1 MSLCSSVYRVSGCQA
16 TALGVSYVLMSPA
29 SAAAEVAHG
38 VPYGEGAYHYHSD
51 EDDEDVEGMDTDGI
65 GVDDEVATRRGEAD
79 ETEGLLQP
87 AQQEAEHD
95 ADDGAKEGDE
105 SALVEIGRAHV

>member
-1 MSLCSSVYRVSGCQA
+1 
-16 TALGVSYVLMSPA
+16 MSPA
-29 SAAAEVAHG
+29 LAAAEVAHG
-38 VPYGEGAYHYHSD
+38 VPYGEGADYDYGE
-51 EDDEDVEGMDTDGI
+51 EDDEHVEGMDTDGI

-87 AQQEAEHD
+87 AQQETEHD

-105 SALVEIGRAHV
+105 TALVEEDAEYHAVGGSKMAQGGHVATLFDDEHGH

>member
-1 MSLCSSVYRVSGCQA
+1 
-16 TALGVSYVLMSPA
+16 MSPA

-38 VPYGEGAYHYHSD
+38 VPYGEGAYHDHGE
-51 EDDEDVEGMDTDGI
+51 EDNEHVEGMDTDGI

-95 ADDGAKEGDE
+95 ADDGAEEGDE
-105 SALVEIGRAHV
+105 TALVEENAEYHAVGGSKMAQGGHVATLFDDEHGH